1 MKFIQKISNTLK
13 TYYFNMLFLF
23 LPLDFLCI
31 KYFIII
37 SRKLRLIVEPF
48 ITFLFITFSYLY
60 IKHSFITK
68 ICNEEHNI
76 FKKIIDKIKQLP
88 IYKFIIPI
96 LALLPLTTNLIL
108 WFYLLYIY
116 LFFCFILL
124 CKYIFLD
131 LILLIFL
138 CVKIYKNQKLS
149 NITKSLSNEFLKRYS
164 FNIFI
169 WLLLI
174 DSLCLVILS
183 KHIFFGGLLI
193 LFYFIFKSITIT
205 TIYFIENKKSKF
217 ITNHFIIHNK
227 VYSIF
232 SIISCIFSI
241 ITNTIF
247 LYLIMCMFSDCF
259 ITKLLLFIAKIIFII
274 FKYLFSIFP
283 TIYAAIM
290 AFPMYITAPLH

>member
-88 IYKFIIPI
+88 VYKFIIPI

-108 WFYLLYIY
+108 WF
-116 LFFCFILL
+116 
-124 CKYIFLD
+124 
-131 LILLIFL
+131 
-138 CVKIYKNQKLS
+138 
-149 NITKSLSNEFLKRYS
+149 
-164 FNIFI
+164 
-169 WLLLI
+169 
-174 DSLCLVILS
+174 
-183 KHIFFGGLLI
+183 
-193 LFYFIFKSITIT
+193 
-205 TIYFIENKKSKF
+205 
-217 ITNHFIIHNK
+217 
-227 VYSIF
+227 
-232 SIISCIFSI
+232 
-241 ITNTIF
+241 
-247 LYLIMCMFSDCF
+247 
-259 ITKLLLFIAKIIFII
+259 
-274 FKYLFSIFP
+274 
-283 TIYAAIM
+283 
-290 AFPMYITAPLH
+290 

>member
-37 SRKLRLIVEPF
+37 SRKRIFTDP
-48 ITFLFITFSYLY
+48 ITSLLLLTFSYLY

-88 IYKFIIPI
+88 IYQFIIPI

-108 WFYLLYIY
+108 WFYLSYIY

-290 AFPMYITAPLH
+290 AFPMYITAPLY